1 MIAPTG
7 AFCEVIPC
15 GDRGILE
22 GDRVLLGIKL
32 SGGSSRRGARG
43 GICGNA
49 VFCKALGE
57 EGFQNLSVLWV
68 AEASR
73 LAGREIWLP
82 GVVSRGRLGD
92 TSRDLPSLMGDFER
106 QDCGGDLILSSLRGE
121 NLLGGDRLLS

>member
-1 MIAPTG
+1 M
-7 AFCEVIPC
+7 
-15 GDRGILE
+15 L
-22 GDRVLLGIKL
+22 
-32 SGGSSRRGARG
+32 
-43 GICGNA
+43 
-49 VFCKALGE
+49 CKALGE
-57 EGFQNLSVLWV
+57 EGFQNLSVPWV